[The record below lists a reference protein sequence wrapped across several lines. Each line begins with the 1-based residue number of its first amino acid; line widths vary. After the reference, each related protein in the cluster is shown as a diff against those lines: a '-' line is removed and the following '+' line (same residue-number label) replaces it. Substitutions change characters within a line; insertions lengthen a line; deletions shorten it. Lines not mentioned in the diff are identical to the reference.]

1 MGQKT
6 HPYGFRVGI
15 TEDWN
20 SRWYASKKVFGGLV
34 IEDHKIRRFI
44 KGKYRFAG
52 IPKVEIERTREEL
65 KVVLHAARPG
75 LIIGRKGAEVDK
87 LREELEELTG
97 RRVSVNIV
105 EVKNPDM
112 SSTLA
117 AEAMADGLMKRQAFR
132 RVMRQR
138 AESVMEAGARGVKI
152 VVSGRLGGAEMHR
165 TEKLI
170 IGSIPLQ
177 TLQSNIDYGTA
188 EAIMTYGVIGIKV
201 WIYKGQYDEESGHG
215 DDA

>member
-20 SRWYASKKVFGGLV
+20 SRWYANKKGFGALL
-34 IEDHKIRRFI
+34 IEDQKIRRFI

-52 IPKVEIERTREEL
+52 IPKIEIERTREEV

-97 RRVSVNIV
+97 RRVAVNIV
-105 EVKNPDM
+105 EVKNPDI
-112 SSTLA
+112 SSTLV
-117 AEAMADGLMKRQAFR
+117 AEGIADALLKRQGFR
-132 RVMRQR
+132 RVMRMR
-138 AESVMEAGARGVKI
+138 GEGVMEAGARGVKI
-152 VVSGRLGGAEMHR
+152 QISGRLGGAEMHR

-177 TLQSNIDYGTA
+177 TLQSNIDYGVA
-188 EAIMTYGVIGIKV
+188 EAVMTYGIIGIKV
-201 WIYKGQYDEESGHG
+201 WIYKGQYDEESEHG